1 MTGLTPSQAERLRS
15 LRMRRTQVTNDIE
28 TLRRAERGMT
38 SVRERIVRRV
48 SKFRDASRKN
58 QSEWRGQTGTR
69 YDGNRNQAKANAQTC
84 LRQMAEA
91 IARVAQQRTRLSTQL
106 TNINTSIR
114 ELERI
119 AASGGF

>member
-1 MTGLTPSQAERLRS
+1 MTG
-15 LRMRRTQVTNDIE
+15 
-28 TLRRAERGMT
+28 
-38 SVRERIVRRV
+38 VRERIVRRV

-58 QSEWRGQTGTR
+58 KSEWRGQTGTR
-69 YDGNRNQAKANAQTC
+69 YDGNRNQAKANAGTC

-91 IARVAQQRTRLSTQL
+91 IARVSQQRSRLSTQL

-119 AASGGF
+119 AASGGV

>member
-58 QSEWRGQTGTR
+58 QSEWRGLTGTR

-91 IARVAQQRTRLSTQL
+91 IQRVSQQRTRLSTQL

-119 AASGGF
+119 AASRGV